1 MHYWPSV
8 TRAYTTPSVCPILPI
23 PTSGS
28 LSNPAGQGCT
38 LDAPYPHAAEDVL
51 PVP

>member
-1 MHYWPSV
+1 MHYSLSV
-8 TRAYTTPSVCPILPI
+8 TPAYTTPSVCPILPI

-28 LSNPAGQGCT
+28 LPNPTGQGCT
-38 LDAPYPHAAEDVL
+38 LDPLYPHAAEDVL